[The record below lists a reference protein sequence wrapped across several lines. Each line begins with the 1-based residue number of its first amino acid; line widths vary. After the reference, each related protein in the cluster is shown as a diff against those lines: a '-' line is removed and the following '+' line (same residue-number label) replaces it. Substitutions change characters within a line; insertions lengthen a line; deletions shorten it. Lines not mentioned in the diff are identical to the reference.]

1 MEYVNPIKN
10 IHEIKLIKKLLKK
23 QSSRDY
29 VLFVLGINTGLKIN
43 MLLSLKMDQL
53 VDDSGEILSFLH
65 IDNQRIYLNDQVKTA
80 LRFHL
85 EQNNPPLNSYLFKSP
100 KSESPIS
107 RQHAYRVI
115 NDAARKAGISDQ
127 IGTHTLRKTFGYHA
141 YIKGVAI
148 SLIQERFHHACPSD
162 TFRYIGM
169 DDTDQKID
177 VNL

>member
-10 IHEIKLIKKLLKK
+10 IEKIQLIKEILKK
-23 QSSRDY
+23 QSSRDF
-29 VLFVLGINTGLKIN
+29 VLFVLGINTGLKIST
-43 MLLSLKMDQL
+43 LLSLKINQL
-53 VDDSGEILSFLH
+53 VDENGEIHSFLQ
-65 IDNQRIYLNDQVKTA
+65 IDNQCVYLNDQVKAA
-80 LRFHL
+80 LQLHL
-85 EQNNPPLNSYLFKSP
+85 NHSTPPVDSYLFKSP

-107 RQHAYRVI
+107 RQQAYRVI
-115 NDAARKAGISDQ
+115 NEAARKAGIRDQ

-148 SLIQERFHHACPSD
+148 SLIQERFHHASPSE

-169 DDTDQKID
+169 DETKQKID